1 MVEVEWP
8 EVPST
13 LDVY

>member
-8 EVPST
+8 EVPSS